1 MKCNINFPSRE
12 VALYF
17 RASLFR
23 EAALTAEINGTTAIV
38 DFQTQKEFHRIR
50 EVASIYNQ

>member
-1 MKCNINFPSRE
+1 MKCNIYFPSRE

-38 DFQTQKEFHRIR
+38 NFQSRREFHRIR
-50 EVASIYNQ
+50 EVASMYGR

>member
-1 MKCNINFPSRE
+1 MKYNIYFPSRE

-38 DFQTQKEFHRIR
+38 DFQSRRELSGIR
-50 EVASIYNQ
+50 RVASMYSR

>member
-1 MKCNINFPSRE
+1 MKCNIYFPSRD

-38 DFQTQKEFHRIR
+38 NFHTQKEFHRIR
-50 EVASIYNQ
+50 EVASMYNR

>member
-1 MKCNINFPSRE
+1 MKYNISFPSRE
-12 VALYF
+12 IALYF

-38 DFQTQKEFHRIR
+38 DFQSRRELSGIR
-50 EVASIYNQ
+50 RVASMYSR

>member
-1 MKCNINFPSRE
+1 MKCNIYFPSRE
-12 VALYF
+12 IALYF

-38 DFQTQKEFHRIR
+38 NFQSRKEFLCIR
-50 EVASIYNQ
+50 EVASMYNQ

>member
-1 MKCNINFPSRE
+1 MKYDIYFPSRE

-23 EAALTAEINGTTAIV
+23 EAALTAEINGTNAIV
-38 DFQTQKEFHRIR
+38 DFQTRNEFHRIR
-50 EVASIYNQ
+50 EIASMYNR

>member
-1 MKCNINFPSRE
+1 MKCNIYFPSRE

-23 EAALTAEINGTTAIV
+23 EAALTAEVNGTTAV
-38 DFQTQKEFHRIR
+38 VNFRTKR
-50 EVASIYNQ
+50 ELSKIQSVVNMYNQ

>member
-1 MKCNINFPSRE
+1 MKCNIYFPSRE

-38 DFQTQKEFHRIR
+38 DFQTKNEFHRIR
-50 EVASIYNQ
+50 EVASMYNQ

>member
-1 MKCNINFPSRE
+1 MKCNIYFPSRE

-23 EAALTAEINGTTAIV
+23 EAALTAKINGNTAIV
-38 DFQTQKEFHRIR
+38 DFQTRKELHRIR
-50 EVASIYNQ
+50 EVASMYNQ

>member
-1 MKCNINFPSRE
+1 MKYNISFPSRE
-12 VALYF
+12 IALYF

-38 DFQTQKEFHRIR
+38 NFQSRRELSGIR
-50 EVASIYNQ
+50 EVASMYNQ

>member
-1 MKCNINFPSRE
+1 MKYNICFPSRE

-38 DFQTQKEFHRIR
+38 NFQTRKEFHCIQ
-50 EVASIYNQ
+50 EVASMYNQ

>member
-1 MKCNINFPSRE
+1 MKYNISFPSRE
-12 VALYF
+12 IALYF

-38 DFQTQKEFHRIR
+38 NFQTQREFHRIR
-50 EVASIYNQ
+50 EVASMYNQ

>member
-1 MKCNINFPSRE
+1 MKCNIYFPSRE
-12 VALYF
+12 IALYF

-38 DFQTQKEFHRIR
+38 NFQTQREFHRIR
-50 EVASIYNQ
+50 EVASMYNR

>member
-1 MKCNINFPSRE
+1 MKCNIYFPSRE

-38 DFQTQKEFHRIR
+38 DFQTQKEFQRIR
-50 EVASIYNQ
+50 EVASMYNQ

>member
-1 MKCNINFPSRE
+1 MKCNIYFPSRA

-38 DFQTQKEFHRIR
+38 NFQSRKEFLRIR
-50 EVASIYNQ
+50 EVASMYNQ

>member
-1 MKCNINFPSRE
+1 MKCNIYFPSRE

-23 EAALTAEINGTTAIV
+23 EAALTAEINGTTAVV
-38 DFQTQKEFHRIR
+38 DFQTRKEFLRIR
-50 EVASIYNQ
+50 EVASMYNQ

>member
-1 MKCNINFPSRE
+1 MKYNISFPSRE
-12 VALYF
+12 IALYF

-38 DFQTQKEFHRIR
+38 DFQTRREFYRIR
-50 EVASIYNQ
+50 DVASMYNR

>member
-1 MKCNINFPSRE
+1 MKCNISFPSRE
-12 VALYF
+12 IALYF

-38 DFQTQKEFHRIR
+38 NFQSRKEFLRIR
-50 EVASIYNQ
+50 EVASMYNQ

>member
-1 MKCNINFPSRE
+1 MKCNIYFPSRE

-38 DFQTQKEFHRIR
+38 NFHSPRELSRIR
-50 EVASIYNQ
+50 EVASMYSR

>member
-1 MKCNINFPSRE
+1 MKYNISFPSRE

-17 RASLFR
+17 RTSLFR

-38 DFQTQKEFHRIR
+38 NFQTRREFHRIR
-50 EVASIYNQ
+50 EIASMYNQ

>member
-1 MKCNINFPSRE
+1 MKCNIYFPSRE
-12 VALYF
+12 IALYF

-38 DFQTQKEFHRIR
+38 NFQTRKELHRIR
-50 EVASIYNQ
+50 EVASMYNQ

>member
-1 MKCNINFPSRE
+1 MKCNIYFPSRE
-12 VALYF
+12 IALYF

-38 DFQTQKEFHRIR
+38 NFQSRRELHRIR
-50 EVASIYNQ
+50 EVASMYSQ